1 MGTTLQDLKYALRML
16 VKNPGFAAVAVLT
29 LALGIGAN
37 TAIFSVVDAVLLR
50 PLPFPQ
56 PERIFGV
63 HQFMPEKGIPK
74 SGASYPNFLD
84 WTRQN
89 KSFEKLA
96 AMRDTTMA
104 LSGQGEAIFVETAGV
119 TGGYFGVFEQ
129 NALLGRTLQE
139 TDDMPSADA
148 VVVISETL
156 WRSRFGSDPKIL
168 GRTIPLDQHPFVI
181 VGVVPST
188 FRPPVPDPNAKIWV
202 PLAQNDIFA
211 QMHERRGGHYV
222 EVVGRLKPG
231 IKRQQAQAEMDSIQD
246 GLQKQFPDDN
256 KGWNIWIVPLQE
268 DLVGDARTELL
279 VLLGAVGLV
288 FLIACANVASLQL
301 ARAASRGR
309 EIAIRV
315 ALGAGRGRLVR
326 QFLTECILLGIAGG
340 VAGLALAYAT
350 VQGLASWIPS
360 DVPRLSEIHVDA
372 RVLAFG
378 IALSILSGIVF
389 GLAPGWHVAGA
400 RFSDSLKEG
409 ARGGGEDSRRR
420 GLRNTIVIA
429 EMALAMVLLTGAG
442 LLIRSFERLQNV
454 NAGFNASHLLTAQ
467 IDLPKAQYS
476 KPEQW
481 AAFESQLLERLN
493 GMPGVDEATAALP
506 LPLIG
511 GFINLGFQIEGEPP
525 KSKSESPSANFAAIH
540 PNYFHV
546 MQIPL
551 LQGREFTPADRQGA
565 PNVCVVSATM
575 VRQVFPNGNAI
586 GKRIVV
592 GFPESVPRE
601 IVGIV
606 GDVKDRDLA
615 DPDPTQI
622 YVPFPQNPFWAMTV
636 GVRTHGDPAQLSA
649 AIREQV
655 RALDPALPVENL
667 KPMTEVIWE
676 SIAEP
681 RFRTTLLGL
690 FAATALLLAAV
701 GIYGVI
707 SYNTGRRT
715 REIGIRVALGAQRR
729 DVLTLILREGF
740 ALSAAGAALGI
751 LGAAGLA
758 HFLATLVFGIGT
770 GDPLTYLSVTALLL
784 GVALLACYIP
794 ARRAMRVDPMVALRY
809 E

>member
-1 MGTTLQDLKYALRML
+1 
-16 VKNPGFAAVAVLT
+16 
-29 LALGIGAN
+29 
-37 TAIFSVVDAVLLR
+37 
-50 PLPFPQ
+50 
-56 PERIFGV
+56 
-63 HQFMPEKGIPK
+63 
-74 SGASYPNFLD
+74 
-84 WTRQN
+84 
-89 KSFEKLA
+89 
-96 AMRDTTMA
+96 
-104 LSGQGEAIFVETAGV
+104 
-119 TGGYFGVFEQ
+119 
-129 NALLGRTLQE
+129 
-139 TDDMPSADA
+139 
-148 VVVISETL
+148 
-156 WRSRFGSDPKIL
+156 
-168 GRTIPLDQHPFVI
+168 
-181 VGVVPST
+181 
-188 FRPPVPDPNAKIWV
+188 
-202 PLAQNDIFA
+202 
-211 QMHERRGGHYV
+211 
-222 EVVGRLKPG
+222 
-231 IKRQQAQAEMDSIQD
+231 MDSIQ
-246 GLQKQFPDDN
+246 GTLQTQFPDDN

-268 DLVGDARTELL
+268 DVVGDTRTELL

-326 QFLTECILLGIAGG
+326 QFLTECVLLGIAGG
-340 VAGLALAYAT
+340 IAGLALAYAT
-350 VQGLASWIPS
+350 VQGLTSWIPA
-360 DVPRLSEIHVDA
+360 DIPRLSEIHVDA

-378 IALSILSGIVF
+378 TALSIASGIVF

-400 RFSDSLKEG
+400 RFSDALKEG

-420 GLRNTIVIA
+420 GLRNVIVIA
-429 EMALAMVLLTGAG
+429 ETALAMILLTGAG

-454 NAGFNASHLLTAQ
+454 NVGFNASHLLTAQ
-467 IDLPKAQYS
+467 IDLPKAQYA

-493 GMPGVDEATAALP
+493 GMPGVDEATAGLP

-511 GFINLGFQIEGEPP
+511 GYINLGFQVEGEPP
-525 KSKSESPSANFAAIH
+525 KSKSESPTANFATIN
-540 PNYFHV
+540 PNYFHA

-551 LQGREFTPADRQGA
+551 LQGREFKVADQPGA
-565 PNVCVVSATM
+565 PRVCVISATM
-575 VRQVFPNGNAI
+575 ARRFFPNGNAI
-586 GKRIVV
+586 GKRLVV
-592 GFPESVPRE
+592 GFPESVLRE

-606 GDVKDRDLA
+606 GDVKDRNLA
-615 DPDPTQI
+615 DPDPTQV
-622 YVPFPQNPFWAMTV
+622 YVPFSQNPFWAMTL

-649 AIREQV
+649 TIREQV

-667 KPMTEVIWE
+667 KPMTEVVAE
-676 SIAEP
+676 SVAEP

-690 FAATALLLAAV
+690 FAAAALLLAAV

-715 REIGIRVALGAQRR
+715 REIGIRVALGAQRGN
-729 DVLTLILREGF
+729 VLTLILKEGF
-740 ALSAAGAALGI
+740 ILGAAGVAVGI

-770 GDPLTYLSVTALLL
+770 SDPITYLSVTGLLL